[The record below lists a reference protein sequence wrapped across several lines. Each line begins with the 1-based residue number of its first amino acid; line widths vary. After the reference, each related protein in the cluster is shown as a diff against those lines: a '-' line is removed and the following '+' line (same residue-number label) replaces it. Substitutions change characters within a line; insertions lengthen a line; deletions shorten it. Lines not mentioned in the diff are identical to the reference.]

1 MYSYN
6 DFERLFV
13 RYKLEGIPARV
24 SIEKFCNSC
33 SGFGC
38 SLTGIRNEGKAF
50 TPGTNAGSGY
60 PAFFA
65 ISFLF

>member
-13 RYKLEGIPARV
+13 RYKLENLPSGV
-24 SIEKFCNSC
+24 SIEKFCMSNKVPYNLFAKWIQGYPKEDNSC

-38 SLTGIRNEGKAF
+38 SLTGIG
-50 TPGTNAGSGY
+50 NA
-60 PAFFA
+60 
-65 ISFLF
+65 